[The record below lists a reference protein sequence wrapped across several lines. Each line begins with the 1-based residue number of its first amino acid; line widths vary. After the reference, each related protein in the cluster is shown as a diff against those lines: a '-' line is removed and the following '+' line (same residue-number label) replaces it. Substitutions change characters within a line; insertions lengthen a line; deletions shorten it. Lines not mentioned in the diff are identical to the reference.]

1 MPTQM
6 AESSG
11 EVGARNG
18 LNAHNLS
25 VSLCDQSS
33 GISLN
38 YKQKSD
44 QTKSLKRKSV
54 SFL

>member
-11 EVGARNG
+11 KVGARNG

-33 GISLN
+33 GISLK
-38 YKQKSD
+38 YEQKIVYRI
-44 QTKSLKRKSV
+44 QN
-54 SFL
+54 